1 MPEGDLAV
9 VNSLQGI
16 GDTPSFKFD
25 RQRVR
30 IRIPED

>member
-1 MPEGDLAV
+1 MPEGDPAL

-16 GDTPSFKFD
+16 GDTFGFECD

-30 IRIPED
+30 IRIPVD